1 MACAAGATA
10 LSRRSRSPVY
20 QLSAAR
26 GSTSRTGLPYIDA
39 SAAEDQRGVAL
50 IDRMAGGE
58 VDVIGFTSSPQ
69 VRRLFEVAKS
79 TQREEMLQTA
89 LSR

>member
-1 MACAAGATA
+1 MACAGA
-10 LSRRSRSPVY
+10 RNRS
-20 QLSAAR
+20 
-26 GSTSRTGLPYIDA
+26 IDA

-69 VRRLFEVAKS
+69 IRRLFEVAKS